1 MWKIITKFMLTCG
14 LNLCDYFNLT
24 ELVDTKKRKQN
35 LYLQFKIP
43 TLRDK
48 YVKSTS
54 PKQVFFFFFTA
65 NHHSITHI

>member
-1 MWKIITKFMLTCG
+1 MLTCG

-54 PKQVFFFFFTA
+54 PKQVFFFFFLQQTA
-65 NHHSITHI
+65 ILLLIFDVF

>member
-1 MWKIITKFMLTCG
+1 MLTCG

-48 YVKSTS
+48 YAKSTS
-54 PKQVFFFFFTA
+54 QNKF
-65 NHHSITHI
+65 